1 MAKSLGEIAEL
12 LKHTKFK
19 RKWFGGVDEEDVWE
33 KLGRLQAEYSE
44 LIEENDRKHDASV
57 DQLKERAA
65 SLEGQLQKQGESP
78 RPSAA
83 TPGAYARLP
92 VDGTGG
98 PRHGRG

>member
-57 DQLKERAA
+57 DQWKERVT
-65 SLEGQLQKQGESP
+65 SLEEQLKKRGESP
-78 RPSAA
+78 RPSAT